1 MTEPGK
7 NRNGLSVLDRPNSY
21 IGKTVPRP
29 NLDRLM
35 QGRGLYVSDIELPR
49 MAQVVYLRSPHA
61 HARII
66 GIDVSAAKRV
76 KGVIA
81 VVTGQELA
89 EVITPWVGVL
99 SHMKGLKSAPQ
110 HAIAIDHACWQGE
123 AVAAIVA
130 TSRAVAEDA
139 AELVAVEYEELDAV
153 TDMRTALDSETPVI
167 HAALGDNLAFERRL
181 DAGQVDQAF
190 AESDEVVE
198 ADFVFGRHTGVTL
211 EPRSVVA
218 DWNVAEARLTIYQ
231 GTQAPHMVQN
241 IAALHLGLR
250 DDQVRVI
257 CKDVGGSFGI
267 KVHIYADEMATYA
280 LSKLLRRPIKY
291 VADRVESFNTDIHAR
306 DHLCKGRIGVKRDGT
321 ILAFEIDDLT
331 GIGPYSMYPRTS
343 AIEANQIVNLVGG
356 NYTTKNYRA
365 RARVVFQN
373 KNVMCQ
379 YRGVGHPVACSITEG
394 MVDLAA
400 MKIGM
405 DPVEIRRRNLVADDS
420 YPCDS
425 PAGLKFELLS
435 HHAAMNKLMAMMNY
449 DALRA
454 EQAELRKKN
463 IHRGIGIASFIEI
476 TNPSAA
482 FYGVGGAKI
491 SSQDGVAVR
500 IDATGT
506 VICQTSVSEQGQG
519 TESMTAQI
527 VGSVLGVPMDR
538 VRVIVGDTDNT
549 PYGGGTWAS
558 RGAGIGGEAALQA
571 AKVLRSN
578 ILDVA
583 AAILQ
588 STPSELDII
597 NHQIVN
603 AGDGAVRIEL
613 SELARIVYFRPD
625 TLPSGIQPELMATR
639 HFVPR
644 QYPFAFTN
652 GVQAAWLEVD
662 TDTGFVKLLRH
673 WVVEDCGTIINPQLV
688 DEQIRGGVVQG
699 LGAALFEK
707 CIYDERGQLTNAN
720 MADYLVPMSGEMPD
734 IEVGHVVS
742 PTMETELG
750 AKGAGEAGTAGAAAA
765 VANAVNDALAPF
777 GATITEIPL
786 TPQVILTAL
795 GRI

>member
-1 MTEPGK
+1 MTAAPE
-7 NRNGLSVLDRPNSY
+7 NTRGLSVLDRPNSY

-29 NLDRLM
+29 NLERLM
-35 QGRGLYVSDIELPR
+35 QGRGLYVSDVELPR
-49 MAQVVYLRSPHA
+49 MAHVVYLRSPYA
-61 HARII
+61 HATIA
-66 GIDVSAAKRV
+66 GIDAAAARRV

-89 EVITPWVGVL
+89 DVITPWVGVL

-110 HAIAIDHACWQGE
+110 RAIAIDHVCWQGE

-139 AELVAVEYEELDAV
+139 AELVVVEYRELEAV
-153 TDMRTALDSETPVI
+153 TDMRTALDPQTPVI
-167 HAALGDNLAFERRL
+167 HASLGDNLAFERQL
-181 DAGQVDQAF
+181 DAGNVDQAL
-190 AESDEVVE
+190 ADSDEVVE
-198 ADFVFGRHTGVTL
+198 AEFVFGRHTGVTL

-280 LSKLLRRPIKY
+280 LSKKLRRPIKY

-306 DHLCKGRIGVKRDGT
+306 DHRCKARIGVKRDGT
-321 ILAFEIDDLT
+321 ITAFEIDDLT

-356 NYTTKNYRA
+356 PYTTKNYRA
-365 RARVVFQN
+365 RTRVVFQN

-394 MVDLAA
+394 LVDLAA

-405 DPVEIRRRNLVADDS
+405 DPVEIRRRNLVADDA
-420 YPCDS
+420 YPCAS
-425 PAGLKFELLS
+425 PSGLRFELLS
-435 HHAAMNKLMAMMNY
+435 HHAAMNKLMAMMDY

-454 EQAELRKKN
+454 EQAALRKNN
-463 IHRGIGIASFIEI
+463 IHRGIGIASFIEV

-482 FYGVGGAKI
+482 FYGVGGARI

-500 IDATGT
+500 MDASGS
-506 VICQTSVSEQGQG
+506 VICQTSITEQGQG
-519 TESMTAQI
+519 SESLTAQI

-538 VRVIVGDTDNT
+538 VRVILGDTDNT

-571 AKVLRSN
+571 AKILRSN

-588 STPSELDII
+588 STPAELDIV
-597 NHQIVN
+597 NHAIVN
-603 AGDGAVRIEL
+603 QSDGAVRIEL

-625 TLPSGIQPELMATR
+625 TLPPGIQPELMATR

-644 QYPFAFTN
+644 EYPFAFTN
-652 GVQAAWLEVD
+652 GVQASWLEVD

-734 IEVGHVVS
+734 IDVGHVVS
-742 PTMETELG
+742 PTSETELG

-765 VANAVNDALAPF
+765 VANAVNDALKPF
-777 GATITEIPL
+777 GAIITEIPL
-786 TPQVILTAL
+786 TPQLILTAL